1 MIERLSSK
9 KSACLTIVNVKSVKK
24 IRKLM
29 QHIIFF
35 LTTNMKQFEFKWTIF
50 FYSVV
55 ISLVTWKLELLFE
68 KGHTWFATVPF
79 KPFLIINVEDIFV
92 CIVWR
97 CLLLNMSYI
106 INHKCEGW
114 CIENPQMKIYNFQT
128 ENHGDLI
135 HSLSDNTV
143 KLKMESQMKL
153 RPWIL

>member
-9 KSACLTIVNVKSVKK
+9 KSACLTTVNVKSVKK

-35 LTTNMKQFEFKWTIF
+35 LTIIMKQFEFKWTIF